1 MIDVRTRRQCTYCR
15 LKKCFDINM
24 RKEWIRTDK
33 EKELRQLQKLAKE
46 QRRLN
51 RLTSAQQ
58 PQLNLPI
65 VVRKKKRLMI
75 KPIVQDLVFKPVNMM
90 NELNQIDYFDS
101 SSSSLDF

>member
-24 RKEWIRTDK
+24 RKEWIRTDE

-51 RLTSAQQ
+51 RLANAQQ
-58 PQLNLPI
+58 PFLNLPI
-65 VVRKKKRLMI
+65 VARRKKRLMI
-75 KPIVQDLVFKPVNMM
+75 KPTGQDLVVKSVNM
-90 NELNQIDYFDS
+90 IDAMIFISWS
-101 SSSSLDF
+101 SFMF

>member
-1 MIDVRTRRQCTYCR
+1 
-15 LKKCFDINM
+15 M
-24 RKEWIRTDK
+24 RKEWIRTDE

-51 RLTSAQQ
+51 RLANAQQ

-101 SSSSLDF
+101 SSSSSSLDF